1 MNNFLKNPTKSL
13 SSLCQL
19 PLSLGVKTCTYAA
32 SMNLITC
39 IYAASMNLISQFLTK
54 TDETQQVATLGETTE
69 TTARDDSNYG

>member
-1 MNNFLKNPTKSL
+1 MNNFKKNPTKSL

-19 PLSLGVKTCTYAA
+19 PLSLVVKTCT
-32 SMNLITC
+32 
-39 IYAASMNLISQFLTK
+39 YAASMNLISQFLTK